1 LVRGSQSVTSAEQAQ
16 TDDPLSGAKVSLTFW
31 KCAATLL
38 AVLGEAPMITTDLLQ
53 GTLDLSDAVASALGA
68 AQANL

>member
-1 LVRGSQSVTSAEQAQ
+1 VCGYSPGRS
-16 TDDPLSGAKVSLTFW
+16 
-31 KCAATLL
+31 
-38 AVLGEAPMITTDLLQ
+38 GEAPMTTTDLLQ

>member
-1 LVRGSQSVTSAEQAQ
+1 
-16 TDDPLSGAKVSLTFW
+16 VSLTFR

-53 GTLDLSDAVASALGA
+53 GTLDLSDAVASALRA